1 MLHSIISHAPL
12 LTYGLEKAISPDM
25 LTECRSLT
33 VRLLSKMFERNS
45 RSTCAAKGWKDSTV
59 LGSLGHHR
67 FVGSRSHAPSL
78 FFQTR
83 SNTCGIRGT
92 LIRPVEECT
101 NWHPN
106 RGSEARV
113 KRKRNQP
120 TYHLMIKNC
129 DSIEFKTQYCQKLR
143 AQPMFLQLLREQ
155 HVLSP
160 HDIEWNRRHTRDIK
174 CLPLRI
180 HFERT
185 RRFRIY

>member
-1 MLHSIISHAPL
+1 MARPLREFSELTKCWMGGWKKLGKIGQTNITTKKKMILHSIISHAPL

-59 LGSLGHHR
+59 LGSLCHHR

-101 NWHPN
+101 H
-106 RGSEARV
+106 
-113 KRKRNQP
+113 
-120 TYHLMIKNC
+120 
-129 DSIEFKTQYCQKLR
+129 
-143 AQPMFLQLLREQ
+143 
-155 HVLSP
+155 
-160 HDIEWNRRHTRDIK
+160 
-174 CLPLRI
+174 
-180 HFERT
+180 
-185 RRFRIY
+185 